1 MKQLILCF
9 VVLLASQMSKAQELE
24 SILIA
29 ADDAEKLTENYL
41 NPAVKGVMY
50 SMNGGWYTT
59 AKTHKKFGFDITISA
74 NASFIPS
81 KDEVFAFFES
91 DYSFLS
97 LPNGEATLPTVM
109 SSNDSETI
117 IDVSVPVGDGT
128 FKVAS
133 FEMPGGIADDLPLNA
148 APAPMIQAGLGL
160 PFNTDLKARF
170 VPNIKFDDDVEANLI
185 GFGLQHDIMQYL
197 GPLDKLP
204 LNVSI
209 LGAFTTMKVAYDIP
223 DDSISDDVTVTNGEA
238 EFKMNTWTIQ
248 AVASLDFRLLT
259 IYGGIGYNNGTSTVK
274 MKGDYQ
280 LNYDIEDDNGQ
291 VVGTVTENIS
301 DPMDIDF
308 DANGVRGTL
317 GARLNLG
324 VFKIFADYT
333 VQEYNTAS
341 AGIAFSF
348 R

>member
-1 MKQLILCF
+1 MKKLILCVAMLF
-9 VVLLASQMSKAQELE
+9 AAQTTKAQELE

-41 NPAVKGVMY
+41 NPAVKGLMY

-74 NASFIPS
+74 SASLIPS

-91 DYSFLS
+91 DYSYLS
-97 LPNGEATLPTVM
+97 LPNGETSLSTVM
-109 SSNDSETI
+109 STNDSETVV
-117 IDVSVPVGDGT
+117 DVSVPVGDGT

-133 FEMPGGIADDLPLNA
+133 FEMPGGIAEDLPLNA

-160 PFNTDLKARF
+160 PFRTDLKARF

-204 LNVSI
+204 LSVSI
-209 LGAFTTMKVAYDIP
+209 LGAFTTMKVAYNIP
-223 DDSISDDVTVTNGEA
+223 DDSISDDVTVNNGEA

-248 AVASLDFRLLT
+248 ALASLDFKFVT
-259 IYGGIGYNNGTSTVK
+259 VYGGVGYNNGKSTVK
-274 MKGDYQ
+274 MKGDYE
-280 LNYDIEDDNGQ
+280 LSYDIEDDNGQ
-291 VVGTVTENIS
+291 VIGNVTESIS
-301 DPMDIDF
+301 NPIDIDF

-333 VQEYNTAS
+333 IQEYNTAS